1 MLTAIATAITLSV
14 TAPVQVQV
22 QQADTIPAS
31 IQVKPVEFNKLTK
44 DTITQVTWVV
54 FGLTRD
60 TTKGCNTYV
69 EAFDRKGKKITDG
82 NVPIPAHIV
91 QQWGTDNTL
100 IDDFIV
106 NFYKLV
112 KR

>member
-1 MLTAIATAITLSV
+1 MLTAIATAIALS
-14 TAPVQVQV
+14 TTPVPV
-22 QQADTIPAS
+22 QADTIPAA

-60 TTKGCNTYV
+60 ENKGCSSYV
-69 EAFDRKGKKITDG
+69 EFFDKKGKKIFDG
-82 NVPIPAHIV
+82 NVPIPAAIV
-91 QQWGTDNTL
+91 QMWGTDNTL
-100 IDDFIV
+100 IDDYIL
-106 NFYKLV
+106 NFYKLI

>member
-14 TAPVQVQV
+14 TAPVQ
-22 QQADTIPAS
+22 ADTIPAA

-44 DTITQVTWVV
+44 DTITQITWVV

-60 TTKGCNTYV
+60 ENKGCSSYV
-69 EAFDRKGKKITDG
+69 EMFDKKGKKIFDG
-82 NVPIPAHIV
+82 NVPIPAAIV

-100 IDDFIV
+100 IDDFIL
-106 NFYKLV
+106 NFYKLI

>member
-14 TAPVQVQV
+14 TAPVQVQ
-22 QQADTIPAS
+22 QADTIPAS
-31 IQVKPVEFNKLTK
+31 IQVKAVEFNKLTK

-60 TTKGCNTYV
+60 DNKGCSSYV
-69 EAFDRKGKKITDG
+69 EMFDKKGKKIFDG

-100 IDDFIV
+100 IDDFIL
-106 NFYKLV
+106 NFYKLI

>member
-1 MLTAIATAITLSV
+1 MLTAIALSIALSTTATE
-14 TAPVQVQV
+14 PVQV
-22 QQADTIPAS
+22 QADTIPAS

-60 TTKGCNTYV
+60 DNKGCSSYV
-69 EAFDRKGKKITDG
+69 EFFDKKGKKIFDG
-82 NVPIPAHIV
+82 NVLIPAHIV
-91 QQWGTDNTL
+91 QQWGTNNTL
-100 IDDFIV
+100 IDDFIL
-106 NFYKLV
+106 NFYKLI

>member
-1 MLTAIATAITLSV
+1 MLTAIALSLAL
-14 TAPVQVQV
+14 TTTSPV
-22 QQADTIPAS
+22 QADTIPAS
-31 IQVKPVEFNKLTK
+31 IQVKAVEFNKLTK

-60 TTKGCNTYV
+60 TTKGCNSYV
-69 EAFDRKGKKITDG
+69 EAFDRKGKKVTEG

-100 IDDFIV
+100 IDDFIL
-106 NFYKLV
+106 NFYKLI

>member
-1 MLTAIATAITLSV
+1 MITALITAIALTT

-22 QQADTIPAS
+22 KSDTIPSA
-31 IQVKPVEFNKLTK
+31 IQVKAVEFNRLTK

-60 TTKGCNTYV
+60 TTQGCNTYV
-69 EAFDRKGKKITDG
+69 VAYDRKGKKVADG

-91 QQWGTDNTL
+91 QEWGTDNTL
-100 IDDFIV
+100 IDDFILK
-106 NFYKLV
+106 FYNLI

>member
-1 MLTAIATAITLSV
+1 MITAIALSIALTT
-14 TAPVQVQV
+14 TAPVQVQT
-22 QQADTIPAS
+22 DTIPSA
-31 IQVKPVEFNKLTK
+31 IQVKPVEFNRLTK

-60 TTKGCNTYV
+60 TAQGCNTYV
-69 EAFDRKGKKITDG
+69 VAYDRKGRKVTDG
-82 NVPIPAHIV
+82 NVPIPAYIV

-100 IDDFIV
+100 IDDFILK
-106 NFYKLV
+106 FYNLL

>member
-1 MLTAIATAITLSV
+1 MLTAIALSIALTT
-14 TAPVQVQV
+14 TAPVQV

-54 FGLTRD
+54 FGLSRD
-60 TTKGCNTYV
+60 TTKGCNSYV
-69 EAFDRKGKKITDG
+69 EAYDRKGKKITDG

-100 IDDFIV
+100 IDDFIL
-106 NFYKLV
+106 NFYKLI